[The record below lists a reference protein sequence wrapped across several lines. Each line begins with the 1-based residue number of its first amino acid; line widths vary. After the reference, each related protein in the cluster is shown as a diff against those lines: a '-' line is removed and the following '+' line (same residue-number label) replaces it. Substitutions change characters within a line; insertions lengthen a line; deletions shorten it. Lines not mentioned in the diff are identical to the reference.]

1 LPRDDAAV
9 ATVRFEFAIPPE
21 GTMTLEGVIVAVRE
35 GPTVLEAAETTVE
48 NVMLPEKRLNVL
60 TVMVELADR
69 LAKMPKL
76 FGLALRPKSAEV
88 FESLQAVRACSSHP
102 EKL

>member
-9 ATVRFEFAIPPE
+9 VTVRLEFAIPPE
-21 GTMTLEGVIVAVRE
+21 ATMTLEGVIVAVGD
-35 GPTVLEAAETTVE
+35 GPTALDAAETTVE

-60 TVMVELADR
+60 TVMVELADW
-69 LAKMPKL
+69 LARTLRL
-76 FGLALRPKSAEV
+76 FGLALRPKSAGL
-88 FESLQAVRACSSHP
+88 FEILHAVRGCSSHP